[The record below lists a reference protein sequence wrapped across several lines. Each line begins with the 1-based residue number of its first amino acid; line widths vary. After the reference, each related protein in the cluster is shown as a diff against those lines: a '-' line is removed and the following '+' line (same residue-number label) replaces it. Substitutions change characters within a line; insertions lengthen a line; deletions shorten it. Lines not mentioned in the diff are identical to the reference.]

1 MGEVMSIKRMIFGA
15 GFSGLAIART
25 LAPECDHLAGTTR
38 GPARFAE
45 LQAAG
50 LSPFVYDGGQPSP
63 DLAATLARTTHLVMS
78 ISPDS
83 GGDPLLDAFAGGLGE
98 AMPAL
103 EWIGYLSTVGVYG
116 DHGGDWVDEET
127 PCRPVSRRSV
137 ARLAAE
143 QGYAPAQINLGNF
156 QGRLDEDGHLRI
168 ERIDLVDIFSL
179 SPRDRFFK
187 PLSWKVITGLE
198 REWINGR
205 ERQVAHVNGGAG
217 YATELAP
224 GVQTFALAMARLGH
238 NSQFSHDLEPAA
250 GVLTGLL
257 WHFEQHTARLELGA
271 EKFANGV
278 SRRRAVYRHGIALSA
293 AHALSLEFERHWG
306 DVHHTT
312 RATLRYH
319 YYYAP

>member
-1 MGEVMSIKRMIFGA
+1 MSMNVTIFGA

-50 LSPFVYDGGQPSP
+50 LSPFIYDGGQPSP

-83 GGDPLLDAFAGGLGE
+83 GGDPLLDAFAGGLGDV
-98 AMPAL
+98 MPAL

-143 QGYAPAQINLGNF
+143 QGWAELADRAGVPLAIIRLSGIYGPGRNALRTVEQGKARRLIKPGQVFNRIHVDDIGGATALLARKRLGGIYNVTDDKPAPPQDVVEFAAGLLGVEPPPESDF
-156 QGRLDEDGHLRI
+156 ETAD
-168 ERIDLVDIFSL
+168 L
-179 SPRDRFFK
+179 SPMARSFYGENKRVANEKIKAAGYTFLYPDYV
-187 PLSWKVITGLE
+187 LGLE
-198 REWINGR
+198 GLMLNG
-205 ERQVAHVNGGAG
+205 
-217 YATELAP
+217 
-224 GVQTFALAMARLGH
+224 F
-238 NSQFSHDLEPAA
+238 
-250 GVLTGLL
+250 
-257 WHFEQHTARLELGA
+257 
-271 EKFANGV
+271 
-278 SRRRAVYRHGIALSA
+278 
-293 AHALSLEFERHWG
+293 
-306 DVHHTT
+306 
-312 RATLRYH
+312 
-319 YYYAP
+319 